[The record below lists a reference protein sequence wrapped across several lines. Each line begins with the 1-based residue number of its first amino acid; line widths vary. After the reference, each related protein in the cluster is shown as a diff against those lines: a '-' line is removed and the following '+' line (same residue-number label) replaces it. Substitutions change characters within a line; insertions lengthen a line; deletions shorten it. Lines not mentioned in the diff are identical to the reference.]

1 MYQGAPF
8 GSVTSP
14 LDGEYNQGQYSR
26 HFCKIKRKKREIVY
40 IFVII
45 ESRDNTRKKNDLTSC
60 ILDSL

>member
-1 MYQGAPF
+1 MYQGAPY
-8 GSVTSP
+8 GSMTSP

-45 ESRDNTRKKNDLTSC
+45 ESRDNTRKKM
-60 ILDSL
+60 I